1 LSHLGEASCDVVP
14 QAVDRESLRPRK
26 QEPVVPTFEQEAA
39 DEDRLAAE
47 FGEQRANLAKLRAEF
62 VSKRT
67 T

>member
-1 LSHLGEASCDVVP
+1 MP